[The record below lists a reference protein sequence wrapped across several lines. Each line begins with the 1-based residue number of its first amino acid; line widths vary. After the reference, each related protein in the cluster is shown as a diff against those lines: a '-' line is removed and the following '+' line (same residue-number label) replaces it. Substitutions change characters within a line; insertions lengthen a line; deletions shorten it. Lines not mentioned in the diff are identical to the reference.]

1 MDETLSIDDLDS
13 LPDSANEDASK
24 KRQQV
29 QQKVKVQILCVKL
42 LRRSRITDQKS
53 RKAGKTDYAF
63 FLHPV
68 DRIKFQLNAKLF
80 NPPGTIYHT
89 EADRIDA
96 WGSDHIAKAASTV
109 IQYERLESKS
119 TVTEMTMSTL
129 KRMWICT
136 RGPYKKVETAT
147 SSKISESID
156 TDGRLPGSKD
166 GLGAFPPGS
175 DWAKTMLDLKL
186 KGKKY
191 KTKKERLRVEKE
203 GPPVCA
209 DGSMDYYNMEDPFSL
224 LSALVPDSLAR
235 PLLTPL
241 YPPISRPSTQRQPSY
256 DPSASQTPQPP
267 PSSPASGSTN
277 AKTRHWTITRNAS
290 SRKMKDR
297 EDDRDDSGE
306 LPEWKVPRE
315 AHALDFG
322 SFALLAG
329 ELAEEMQRRGL
340 SGDDEETCLNILKDT
355 LDCEIV
361 AKQLSYK
368 DRSADFVSET
378 SYFNSVRAAEAED
391 YVRDVV
397 YGGVDGLAYA
407 RSIAEFVAPIKDS
420 DSSHNTW
427 LARWAQE
434 NVLDPLTDGRH
445 SLLRETAL
453 LLALR
458 AGGKYQTSDEV
469 SVQLNKSLDTFP
481 SATQA
486 LQTLLQI
493 RTHKIDMGALIKVPE
508 ELFQSEQVWAGR
520 DIKAKQM
527 AKNSPES
534 GGQPIS
540 YELESNED
548 LNQVLAYVADAISD
562 QSKSTVTAIKAED
575 SEASSE
581 DSVMRKIRLNLLALA
596 KRAPIDTIARVPK
609 DMVPEHIRQYIPTVD
624 T

>member
-1 MDETLSIDDLDS
+1 
-13 LPDSANEDASK
+13 
-24 KRQQV
+24 
-29 QQKVKVQILCVKL
+29 
-42 LRRSRITDQKS
+42 
-53 RKAGKTDYAF
+53 
-63 FLHPV
+63 
-68 DRIKFQLNAKLF
+68 
-80 NPPGTIYHT
+80 
-89 EADRIDA
+89 
-96 WGSDHIAKAASTV
+96 
-109 IQYERLESKS
+109 
-119 TVTEMTMSTL
+119 
-129 KRMWICT
+129 
-136 RGPYKKVETAT
+136 
-147 SSKISESID
+147 
-156 TDGRLPGSKD
+156 
-166 GLGAFPPGS
+166 
-175 DWAKTMLDLKL
+175 
-186 KGKKY
+186 
-191 KTKKERLRVEKE
+191 
-203 GPPVCA
+203 
-209 DGSMDYYNMEDPFSL
+209 MDYYNMEDPFSL

-267 PSSPASGSTN
+267 PSSTFPISVNAPLTRPPLGPASGPTN

-520 DIKAKQM
+520 DITANG
-527 AKNSPES
+527 KN
-534 GGQPIS
+534 
-540 YELESNED
+540 
-548 LNQVLAYVADAISD
+548 
-562 QSKSTVTAIKAED
+562 
-575 SEASSE
+575 
-581 DSVMRKIRLNLLALA
+581 IRRGRNF
-596 KRAPIDTIARVPK
+596 
-609 DMVPEHIRQYIPTVD
+609 
-624 T
+624 